1 MRYANGQIPEHALEE
16 LGSGWDQDG
25 QWKHL
30 ATPGTAVR
38 WRWMVGAAL
47 QKYGLLLRITPGWNV
62 FRPLRMQFIYRE
74 RLGIMAA
81 WPGTSSHGG
90 VFDGRDCM
98 AIDVQNWDELAP
110 GNIALAWARFQALC
124 RLAGFTTDFV
134 TPRER
139 WHIGDFDPWN
149 VPAWMEDD
157 MYTDAD
163 RARDNQMA
171 ADVAWIKRRVGGSVN
186 DMTLAASIQWIR
198 TRVGGSVNNMNLTSL
213 SEWIK
218 SRIGGSVQEKTITD
232 EIRDD
237 SA

>member
-1 MRYANGQIPEHALEE
+1 MRYRNGEIPEYLLEE

-25 QWKHL
+25 LWKHL

-38 WRWMVGAAL
+38 WRWMVAAAL
-47 QKYGLLLRITPGWNV
+47 QKYGVHLRITPGWNV

-81 WPGTSSHGG
+81 VPRTSSHGG
-90 VFDGRDCM
+90 EFNGRDCM
-98 AIDVQNWDELAP
+98 AIDVQNWADLAP
-110 GNIALAWARFQALC
+110 GNVDLAWARFVALC

-157 MYTDAD
+157 MFNDED
-163 RARDNQMA
+163 RKMLREAHEA
-171 ADVAWIKRRVGGSVN
+171 AMWSKR
-186 DMTLAASIQWIR
+186 
-198 TRVGGSVNNMNLTSL
+198 
-213 SEWIK
+213 
-218 SRIGGSVQEKTITD
+218 RIGGSVTGPTIAQALATITNAVNWIKNRLGGTTIGKVESITTLLGRLGKKND
-232 EIRDD
+232 
-237 SA
+237 A